1 MVVESQRTTIGFGNR
16 KAKVGQI
23 VTTEIDRGRMKFIF
37 VDESWEDYLYWQ
49 KTDKK
54 KLKRINDLIK
64 DIARNPFDG
73 IGKPEPLK
81 FKYSGFWS
89 RRIDDEHRL
98 VYQVKDDEI
107 LIAKCRFHYD

>member
-1 MVVESQRTTIGFGNR
+1 
-16 KAKVGQI
+16 
-23 VTTEIDRGRMKFIF
+23 MKLVF

-54 KLKRINDLIK
+54 KLKRINELIK
-64 DIARNPFDG
+64 DISRQPFDG
-73 IGKPEPLK
+73 LGKPEPLK

-98 VYQVKDDEI
+98 IYAVRGDEI
-107 LIAKCRFHYD
+107 VIVKCRFHYD